1 MVEEALT
8 ARGVAIEERFVRKLG
23 FLRSE
28 AERFE
33 TKRVGG
39 IGKQWSFEKCATSV

>member
-8 ARGVAIEERFVRKLG
+8 ARGVAIEERFVTKLG
-23 FLRSE
+23 LLRSE

-39 IGKQWSFEKCATSV
+39 IGKQ